1 MEQSDVPTQSNNE
14 KLDELFKRLKEL
26 NETKSKSSSKIK
38 QLISRIK
45 ELRILKKKIT
55 DIVKTNKTNREEINQ
70 KLQKLF
76 SELKPLKQEKE
87 KFGEIGD
94 PRYLQN
100 RINKIEWVII
110 TENIPYEKEQEL
122 TKERLLLEEQLKKA
136 LERYALQ
143 KDERNLVKQV
153 DELKTEQRIFHSNV
167 IANSKEWEKVD
178 KEITGISA
186 EIDKSKATLKPA
198 EDEIKKIRAE
208 IGEHKGKITAVET
221 QSKNRFEVQKKNT
234 ILDKFRELK
243 ERFKKKKKLT
253 TDDLLVLQSSE
264 EELPLE

>member
-153 DELKTEQRIFHSNV
+153 DELKTEQRIFQMSLQIQRN
-167 IANSKEWEKVD
+167 
-178 KEITGISA
+178 
-186 EIDKSKATLKPA
+186 
-198 EDEIKKIRAE
+198 
-208 IGEHKGKITAVET
+208 GK
-221 QSKNRFEVQKKNT
+221 R
-234 ILDKFRELK
+234 
-243 ERFKKKKKLT
+243 LT
-253 TDDLLVLQSSE
+253 RK
-264 EELPLE
+264 